1 MWRRNSFATHM
12 KDKKG
17 EALIQRFSL
26 LFFFG
31 ILKPPRCFLELY
43 SWFAT
48 FLAVLWKGV
57 AGMVPSIT
65 LLISRSARYCLPSSI
80 SILLLF
86 SFVISANAQSGG
98 GTDLIG
104 TGGRHTI
111 QGRIYFPSGRR
122 TDVRIKVR
130 LENTNAGDLS
140 VLTDSNGWF
149 SFRGLNSGSYTVV
162 IDGGNEYETARET
175 VYIDT
180 DGSNP
185 RRGIVLPL
193 VARVY
198 TVNIDLRPKRLVG
211 PKPGVVNAALAG
223 IPEEA
228 RELYLAALRSAQA
241 NDHKKAVEQ
250 LTQAIAFHP
259 NFPLALG
266 ELGVQ
271 YLKLNLPE
279 KAVESFASALK
290 LTPDD
295 MTLELNYGAALL
307 EANRLA
313 DAETHLRK
321 SLDKNGSSW
330 VGHMYLGITLMRMR
344 KFDDAE
350 KELQRALALGGD
362 DLALPHYYLG
372 GIYWGKGQYRRA
384 ADELEKYVKLSP
396 NGPDAERT
404 RAAIKELRRKQS

>member
-1 MWRRNSFATHM
+1 M
-12 KDKKG
+12 
-17 EALIQRFSL
+17 
-26 LFFFG
+26 
-31 ILKPPRCFLELY
+31 
-43 SWFAT
+43 
-48 FLAVLWKGV
+48 VL
-57 AGMVPSIT
+57 SIT
-65 LLISRSARYCLPSSI
+65 LLISRSARYCLPSSF
-80 SILLLF
+80 SILLLL

-122 TDVRIKVR
+122 TDVRVKVK

-180 DGSNP
+180 DGSNT
-185 RRGIVLPL
+185 RRGIVLPPIS
-193 VARVY
+193 RVY
-198 TVNIDLRPKRLVG
+198 NVNIDLRPKRLVG

-223 IPEEA
+223 IPDEA
-228 RELYLAALRSAQA
+228 RQLYLAALQSAQA

-250 LTQAIAFHP
+250 LTQALALHP

-266 ELGVQ
+266 ERGVQ
-271 YLKLNLPE
+271 YLKLKQPE

-295 MTLELNYGAALL
+295 MTLVLNYGAALL
-307 EANRLA
+307 ESNRLA

-384 ADELEKYVKLSP
+384 ADELEKYIKLSP

-404 RAAIKELRRKQS
+404 RTAIKELRRKQS